1 MKRII
6 LSQIIFFIAISS
18 LSAQGDFGLREI
30 KVELGNLSPGDAIS
44 FTITVEHFLDEQ
56 NMDYT
61 VSIFDQPNA
70 APWINNIS
78 PDNFSLFSFWEQ
90 QTITFSGTYPTGWYG
105 YGTFYVDVY
114 DSYNFKKTCL
124 VTYTGIEP
132 GGIEDWIY
140 FSQWVTPFHE
150 QDPLAYEAIFV
161 DEEPYDDYITEWNL
175 NITLSS
181 TQGNYEYVDLTTTYT
196 STSWLW
202 TFDAPDLPSNMSFI
216 RNDLGQVYGV
226 LTVSAL
232 DNDGFYH
239 YETMEIGIYK
249 IPDPPNLYLNRAGG
263 NSISTSYCNTGGP
276 DYFIYYDTD
285 TGPPYNGTGFTQGD
299 SPIELSNI
307 TSFQLDGAQA
317 CTPYY
322 IAVKASN
329 DQGMSDYSTEK
340 QIKVFDALNGLPV
353 NYHFDDLYISDDRV
367 YSENHYYMGNLI
379 IQSGKEVT
387 FQNCIV
393 YFEENSKVII
403 EPGAILNIDGATFT
417 APCNQT
423 WHGIEVWGS
432 SSDHQYTINGE
443 CAQGQLELDGATI
456 EHAYNAVTLWEPE
469 NWNST
474 GGIIRAY
481 NSSFTNNRR
490 SVEFM
495 SYQNTHPYSGTPV
508 GNLSSFKECIFEA
521 NDDYLSSSP
530 FAYHISMWQ
539 VTGVRFKAC
548 NFINS
553 ITGSEK
559 TGYGIYSMD
568 AGYQVKSSCSAPV
581 TPCPEANIVPS
592 TFDGFYAGICALNSE
607 SIYPIY
613 VKESDFN
620 DNSYGVSIKKS
631 DYVQIIDNDI
641 TIGDNLT
648 DASECVENYGVGI
661 ELINSNGYAV
671 EENELD
677 DVSTMVGK
685 SIGVLINYTE
695 AYAGIVF
702 VQNNEVYKNIFD
714 GLHIGCE
721 ALGENRL
728 KDTYQT
734 GLQFLCNENDNN
746 DYDFYIKDK
755 GIRPYQGNIDEPA
768 GNLFSH
774 MGNEFSDYNNQSEF
788 PIIYFYDI
796 GIPSAKP
803 EDYSQLVHPT
813 SLNLTNNCLSN
824 YGGTNTIQTDGLG
837 LSTSQLAY
845 YEQEYFNNLTSYN
858 GTLTLYESLKDGGNT
873 EAVVINIES
882 SWPDEMLELRADL
895 LEKSPHLS
903 KEVLYATADNT
914 DVFPDAVIFE
924 ILAANPDEMR
934 DNEFLTYLAEKQ
946 DPLPDYYIDILRGL
960 AGSIS
965 YKTILQSQLS
975 GYNSGMSYSAQVI
988 IRNMLNDSTPNMDSV
1003 RFWISNIGSLASQYQ
1018 IIDSYLQDGNTTDA
1032 LNVLSSIPVNY
1043 DLADADTV
1051 EFNRY
1056 SDLKNLQANLII
1068 QGRNIFMLD
1077 SLEKDVLIE
1086 IADSSKGIAGIQA
1099 RNILEFVYGYHYC
1112 NCPEIPDSLTHKDY
1126 SAPVRPTID
1135 PESIELKVFPNPA
1148 SSWTAFEYNLPYNT
1162 GDASI
1167 IIYNSKGQ
1175 IEYSTKVIGT
1185 VGQVIWDI
1193 RDLNQG
1199 VFFYRLKT
1207 GELSKNGSILVVK

>member
-1 MKRII
+1 MG
-6 LSQIIFFIAISS
+6 
-18 LSAQGDFGLREI
+18 LSAQGDFGLKEI
-30 KVELGNLSPGDAIS
+30 KVELGDLSPGDAIS

-56 NMDYT
+56 NMNYT

-70 APWINNIS
+70 APWINSIS
-78 PDNFSLFSFWEQ
+78 PNNFSLYSYWEE
-90 QTITFSGTYPTGWYG
+90 QTITFTGTYPTEWYG

-114 DSYNFKKTCL
+114 DSYNFKRTCL

-140 FSQWVTPFHE
+140 FSQWVNQFHE
-150 QDPLAYEAIFV
+150 QDPLVYEAIFV
-161 DEEPYDDYITEWNL
+161 DEEPLGDYITEWNL

-181 TQGNYEYVDLTTTYT
+181 TQGDYEYFDLTTTYNT
-196 STSWLW
+196 SSWLW
-202 TFDAPDLPSNMSFI
+202 NFVAPDLPSNMSFI
-216 RNDLGQVYGV
+216 RNDLGQVYGI

-285 TGPPYNGTGFTQGD
+285 NGPPYTGTGLTQGD

-329 DQGMSDYSTEK
+329 DQGMSEYSTEK
-340 QIKVFDALNGLPV
+340 QIKVFDASNGLPV

-367 YSENHYYMGNLI
+367 YSENHYYMGDLI

-403 EPGAILNIDGATFT
+403 EPGAILNINNATFT
-417 APCNQT
+417 APCSQT

-469 NWNST
+469 NWNGT

-481 NSSFTNNRR
+481 NSSFKNNRR

-495 SYQNTHPYSGTPV
+495 SYQNTHPYSGAPV
-508 GNLSSFKECIFEA
+508 GNLSSFKECTFEA
-521 NDDYLSSSP
+521 NDGYLSSSA
-530 FAYHISMWQ
+530 FAYHVSMWQ
-539 VTGVRFKAC
+539 VAGVKFKAC
-548 NFINS
+548 NFSNS

-568 AGYQVKSSCSAPV
+568 AGYQVKSSCDEPIV
-581 TPCPEANIVPS
+581 PCPEIHILPS

-613 VKESDFN
+613 VNESDFN

-631 DYVQIIDNDI
+631 DYVQLIDNDI
-641 TIGDNLT
+641 TVGDNIT
-648 DASECVENYGVGI
+648 DASECVEDFGVGI
-661 ELINSNGYAV
+661 ELINCNGYAV
-671 EENELD
+671 EENEFD
-677 DVSTMVGK
+677 DVAAMVGK
-685 SIGVLINYTE
+685 SIGVLINYE
-695 AYAGIVF
+695 VNYAQDIPA
-702 VQNNEVYKNIFD
+702 QNNEVYKNQFD

-721 ALGENRL
+721 ALGINTVLGHE
-728 KDTYQT
+728 DE

-746 DYDFYIKDK
+746 DYDFYIKDV
-755 GIRPYQGNIDEPA
+755 GIRLYQGTLDEPA
-768 GNLFSH
+768 GNQFSH
-774 MGNEFSDYNNQSEF
+774 MGNEFSDYNNQSELS
-788 PIIYFYDI
+788 ILYFYDVDI
-796 GIPSAKP
+796 ASAEP
-803 EDYSQLVHPT
+803 EDYSEKVFPI
-813 SLNLTNNCLSN
+813 SIDYENNCLSN

-837 LSTSQLAY
+837 LSNSQLAY
-845 YEQEYFNNLTSYN
+845 YEQEYNNNLTSYN
-858 GTLTLYESLKDGGNT
+858 GTLSLYESLKDGGST
-873 EAVVINIES
+873 ETVVIEIES
-882 SWPDEMLELRADL
+882 SWPNEMLELRADL

-903 KEVLYATADNT
+903 KRVLYATADNT
-914 DVFPDAVIFE
+914 NVFPDAVIFE

-934 DNEFLTYLAEKQ
+934 DEEFLTYLAEKQ

-960 AGSIS
+960 AGNIS

-975 GYNSGMSYSAQVI
+975 GYNSDMSYSAQVI

-1003 RFWISNIGSLASQYQ
+1003 RYWISNLGSLASEYQ
-1018 IIDSYLQDGNTTDA
+1018 LIDSYLQEGNTVDA
-1032 LNVLSSIPVNY
+1032 LNALSLIPGNY
-1043 DLADADTV
+1043 NLTGTDII

-1056 SDLKNLQANLII
+1056 SDLKTLQASLIT

-1077 SLEKDVLIE
+1077 SLEKNSLIG
-1086 IADSSKGIAGIQA
+1086 IADSSTGIAGTQA
-1099 RNILEFVYGYHYC
+1099 KNILEFVYGYQYC

-1126 SAPVRPTID
+1126 SVPVSPTIKS
-1135 PESIELKVFPNPA
+1135 ECIELNVFPNPA

-1167 IIYNSKGQ
+1167 IVYNPKGQ
-1175 IEYSTKVIGT
+1175 IEYSTIVTGT
-1185 VGQVIWDI
+1185 EGQVIWDV

-1199 VFFYRLKT
+1199 VYFYTMKT
-1207 GELSKNGSILVVK
+1207 GELSKNGSILIVK